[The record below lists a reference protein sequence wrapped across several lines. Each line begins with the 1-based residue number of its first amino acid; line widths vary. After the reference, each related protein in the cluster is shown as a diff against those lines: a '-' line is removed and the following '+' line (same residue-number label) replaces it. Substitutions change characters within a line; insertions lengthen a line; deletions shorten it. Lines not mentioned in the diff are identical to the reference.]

1 MLLHRLLALFR
12 LSNLFGAG
20 KTTLHR
26 APLPVRSSVLI
37 LRVTPLLTRFF
48 LSCVVLLPVC
58 ANWIGV
64 ARICAVIGRSEILDA
79 FLVRQLIDNLSDK
92 VSDLVYAVVVL
103 QEQNAEMP
111 PTLPGASGQV
121 MQTATQLVKVAH
133 QLAAVNYKNFESI
146 ATEIRQAADAVTG
159 ASGTMTSAIQQLETT
174 TDRAKAWTLLTE
186 ACRLMAGKT
195 IRLLQIVYGAD
206 LKRLFAVANQVHKNL
221 GEMDL
226 AKAVDNPDEFAEWAT
241 ALATKANQMAT
252 YMEARAKDEL
262 SPVTK
267 AKLTQMSAELKQL
280 AHDLVDNVNDLLD
293 DPTDQAK
300 REAVSR
306 LAKALERLVEE
317 AGLYLV
323 ETQTE
328 LPGFN
333 EATLD
338 SLAIA
343 MARRKAELEEAERKA
358 REEAEIAEAKRVAI
372 QRAKALE
379 MLNATMVDAPSSTSS
394 LAREVARAQAAL
406 QELQK
411 AAFARDADGV
421 RQWAQ
426 EATNALEALRE
437 AAKREAEET
446 TDPARRQHILNTLRQ
461 IEQSLPAQL
470 ALAKKLVEDPTE
482 EDHRAM
488 RKVHGDAQN
497 WLAELLAATR
507 TDDLL
512 ERANRAD
519 RAAELIA
526 RAVADK
532 KSADDRQVLG
542 EDFARLNEQV
552 LHIAKF
558 QAQNAFSDRTRTDLS
573 SAISRLT
580 AAASNLSNLGH
591 IHDSTDPNAVS
602 TSATSDAAREYREA
616 LQSLQAQANAQAIG
630 SLAAVVRDLD
640 SVHRHAL
647 AENRT
652 GVQTASLQMIKDGK
666 AALEAAKRAASKEG
680 WSENPDEKARLDA
693 AIAEVDIRL
702 KDEMIAVRAF
712 METGTAESQN
722 AKRKAAL
729 QNVMLTERPV
739 RDAISYLEAILSGQV
754 PEMEYMESPGDEAA
768 IAVAA
773 VELNEI
779 AVQVVDLARV
789 VQQANEGTTESTTAV
804 KELEVLLTSI
814 QSESSAII
822 EALAENDPDERLVA
836 KAAETVEY
844 IRQLREAA
852 QASPAELVSA
862 SHRLATMV
870 KELQTEITVKVA
882 DTKDAEQAEALNAQ
896 SQAIGDL
903 LKETV
908 VVTRSVLEQ
917 GFPAHKDSFINKTHL
932 LKRAVQRT
940 AAAVRPED
948 QDERIMRDTYAAL
961 QNKLQEVAD
970 AAASKDSKK
979 VDDRLSEIDKVGKE
993 YMRAA
998 QKRKAKRKPGFIQS
1012 AETDPLAE
1020 FRALASRIGHP
1031 AREAAGG
1038 AEKTR
1043 ELDNV
1048 SAQMTSVARVNNTDH
1063 VVDKIAAFQDVDA
1076 TMGDIEAAVER
1087 NDGDRVT
1094 VLTKQLIKQMEVLP
1108 PIAEGEDD
1116 PEKKKGL
1123 REAVV
1128 ELNDRVRDACQRA
1141 AAALRAPT
1149 DDRAIP
1155 ELGAAVDSARVPS
1168 ARAVAI
1174 LSPCDDRSIDEVLR
1188 VAQAAVSTQGPAGA
1202 HAEVQ
1207 RAIDV
1212 SNSIAAK
1219 NKDQHKRRHIEAAVN
1234 QVKEQLE
1241 TLNSPSEQA
1250 ATKLDVQESLD
1261 VLYHTLHT
1269 SAKTDVVELAGTVK
1283 GGAAQIDADLK
1294 ESKKNGGK
1302 IDKPSFD
1309 KKATR
1314 VVAQMEDLRDSA
1326 LGVNTGAPLP
1336 ASKADKSVDL
1346 DNFLDAIEK
1355 AHIPPKPVN
1364 KTVQELLDSMA
1375 GMKKEEPKTFEE
1387 ALDRA
1392 AHDIASAIQQSS
1404 QNETAPEV
1412 IASTGIAGAMAKLA
1426 KAARAGQKSEMMLAA
1441 KQIFTHLNQLIAESN
1456 ATAAKL
1462 GPKNAR
1468 ESDRLLR
1475 AAQAMRNFGTQI
1487 KILTSVKAASIEQD
1501 TDNDETLLSITNGL
1515 RNIVTDTI
1523 KTLDTTKRVILK
1535 IR

>member
-1 MLLHRLLALFR
+1 MVDRR
-12 LSNLFGAG
+12 ICFGA
-20 KTTLHR
+20 
-26 APLPVRSSVLI
+26 
-37 LRVTPLLTRFF
+37 
-48 LSCVVLLPVC
+48 
-58 ANWIGV
+58 
-64 ARICAVIGRSEILDA
+64 D
-79 FLVRQLIDNLSDK
+79 LVRQLIDMLSDK
-92 VSDLVYAVVVL
+92 VSDLVYNVVVL

-111 PTLPGASGQV
+111 STLPSAAAQV

-146 ATEIRQAADAVTG
+146 ANEIREAADAVTG
-159 ASGTMTSAIQQLETT
+159 ASGTMTSAMQQLETT
-174 TDRAKAWTLLTE
+174 TDRAKGWTLLTE

-221 GEMDL
+221 GDMDL
-226 AKAVDNPDEFAEWAT
+226 AKSVDNPDEFADWAT

-267 AKLTQMSAELKQL
+267 AKLTEYSAVLKTL
-280 AHDLVDNVNDLLD
+280 AHDLVDKVNDLLD
-293 DPTDQAK
+293 DPTDEAK
-300 REAVSR
+300 KAAVAR
-306 LAKALERLVEE
+306 LAKALERLIEE
-317 AGLYLV
+317 VGLYLV
-323 ETQTE
+323 DTQTE
-328 LPGFN
+328 IPGFN
-333 EATLD
+333 EANLD
-338 SLAIA
+338 SLAQA
-343 MARRKAELEEAERKA
+343 MHRRKAELAEAERKA
-358 REEAEIAEAKRVAI
+358 REEAEAAEAKRIAL

-379 MLNATMVDAPSSTSS
+379 MLNSEIVEAPDHAST

-406 QELQK
+406 QSLQQ
-411 AAFARDADGV
+411 AAYARDAEGV

-426 EATNALEALRE
+426 EASAALEALRE
-437 AAKREAEET
+437 AAQREAEQT

-482 EDHRAM
+482 EDHRAL

-497 WLAELLAATR
+497 WLTELLEATR
-507 TDDLL
+507 TNDLL

-532 KSADDRQVLG
+532 RSADDRQKLG
-542 EDFARLNEQV
+542 EDFARLNDQV
-552 LHIAKF
+552 VHIAKF
-558 QAQNAFSDRTRTDLS
+558 QAQNAFSDRTREDLS

-580 AAASNLSNLGH
+580 AAAANLSNLGH
-591 IHDSTDPNAVS
+591 IHDGTDPNALNS
-602 TSATSDAAREYREA
+602 SATAEAAREYREA
-616 LQSLQAQANAQAIG
+616 LQALQAEANAQAIG

-640 SVHRHAL
+640 AVHRHAL
-647 AENRT
+647 AENRA
-652 GVQTASLQMIKDGK
+652 GVQAASLQMIKDGK
-666 AALEAAKRAASKEG
+666 SALEAARKVAANEG
-680 WSENPDEKARLDA
+680 WTENPDEKARLQA
-693 AIAEVDIRL
+693 AIAEVDARL
-702 KDEMIAVRAF
+702 KDEMIAVRAY
-712 METGTAESQN
+712 METGTAESQA
-722 AKRKAAL
+722 AKRKQAL
-729 QNVMLTERPV
+729 QQVVLTERPA

-754 PEMEYMESPGDEAA
+754 PEMEYMESPGDEAT
-768 IAVAA
+768 IAKCA
-773 VELNEI
+773 VELNDI
-779 AVQVVDLARV
+779 AGQVVDLARV
-789 VQQANEGTTESTTAV
+789 VKEANEGTTESAKAV
-804 KELEVLLTSI
+804 KELEVLLVSI
-814 QSESSAII
+814 QDESNAII

-852 QASPAELVSA
+852 QESPASLVSA
-862 SHRLATMV
+862 SQRLALMV
-870 KELQTEITVKVA
+870 KDLQTEISTKVTETN
-882 DTKDAEQAEALNAQ
+882 DPEQAALLTSQ
-896 SQAIGDL
+896 SAAIGDL

-908 VVTRSVLEQ
+908 LVTRSVLEQ

-961 QNKLQEVAD
+961 QAKLQEVTD
-970 AAASKDSKK
+970 AVASKDAKK
-979 VDDRLSEIDKVGKE
+979 VDAHLNEIDKVGKE

-998 QKRKAKRKPGFIQS
+998 QKRKAKRKPGFIQTT
-1012 AETDPLAE
+1012 EVDPLAE
-1020 FRALASRIGHP
+1020 FRALASKIGHP
-1031 AREAAGG
+1031 AREAAHGTAG
-1038 AEKTR
+1038 EKKK
-1043 ELDNV
+1043 ELDTV
-1048 SAQMTSVARVNNTDH
+1048 SAQMTSVARVNNNDH

-1094 VLTKQLIKQMEVLP
+1094 ILTKQLIKQMEMLP
-1108 PIAEGEDD
+1108 PIAEGEED

-1128 ELNDRVRDACQRA
+1128 ELNDRVRDACTKA
-1141 AAALRAPT
+1141 AAALRTPD
-1149 DDRAIP
+1149 DDRVMP
-1155 ELGAAVDSARVPS
+1155 ELGTAVDSARVPS

-1174 LSPCDDRSIDEVLR
+1174 LSPCDDRSVDEVLR
-1188 VAQAAVSTQGPAGA
+1188 VAQAAVAAQGPAGA

-1212 SNSIAAK
+1212 SSSIAAK
-1219 NKDQHKRRHIEAAVN
+1219 NKNQHKRRHIEAAVKD
-1234 QVKEQLE
+1234 VKDKLE
-1241 TLNSPSEQA
+1241 TLNSPSEEP

-1261 VLYHTLHT
+1261 LLYHTLHT
-1269 SAKTDVVELAGTVK
+1269 SPKTDVVELAGKVK

-1309 KKATR
+1309 RKANR
-1314 VVAQMEDLRDSA
+1314 VVAEMEDLRDSA
-1326 LGVNTGAPLP
+1326 LAVNTGAPLP
-1336 ASKADKSVDL
+1336 PSKADKHADL

-1375 GMKKEEPKTFEE
+1375 GMKKEEPKTFED
-1387 ALDRA
+1387 ALERA

-1404 QNETAPEV
+1404 QSESAPEV
-1412 IASTGIAGAMAKLA
+1412 IASTGIADWMNRLA
-1426 KAARAGQKSEMMLAA
+1426 KAARTGKKADMMLAA
-1441 KQIFTHLNQLIAESN
+1441 KNIFQHLNQLIAEAN
-1456 ATAAKL
+1456 ATSSKL
-1462 GPKNAR
+1462 GPKNAH

-1523 KTLDTTKRVILK
+1523 KTLDTSKRVILK

>member
-1 MLLHRLLALFR
+1 MRP
-12 LSNLFGAG
+12 N
-20 KTTLHR
+20 
-26 APLPVRSSVLI
+26 
-37 LRVTPLLTRFF
+37 
-48 LSCVVLLPVC
+48 
-58 ANWIGV
+58 
-64 ARICAVIGRSEILDA
+64 
-79 FLVRQLIDNLSDK
+79 LVRQLIDMLSDK
-92 VSDLVYAVVVL
+92 VSDLVYNVVVL
-103 QEQNAEMP
+103 QEQNADMP
-111 PTLPGASGQV
+111 ATLPSAAAQV

-146 ATEIRQAADAVTG
+146 ANEIRQAADAVTG
-159 ASGTMTSAIQQLETT
+159 ASGTMTSAMQQLEAM
-174 TDRAKAWTLLTE
+174 TDRAQGWSLLTE

-226 AKAVDNPDEFAEWAT
+226 ANAVDNPDDFAEWAT

-267 AKLTQMSAELKQL
+267 AKLTEMSVELKHL
-280 AHDLVDNVNDLLD
+280 AHDLVDKVNDLLD
-293 DPTDQAK
+293 DPTDEAK
-300 REAVSR
+300 KAAVAR
-306 LAKALERLVEE
+306 LAKALARLVEE
-317 AGLYLV
+317 AGIFLV

-333 EATLD
+333 ESTLD

-343 MARRKAELEEAERKA
+343 MARRKAELEEAERIA
-358 REEAEIAEAKRVAI
+358 REEAEAAEMKRVAA

-379 MLNATMVDAPSSTSS
+379 MLNATIVDAPDHTSS

-411 AAFARDADGV
+411 AAFARDAEGV

-426 EATNALEALRE
+426 EATNALNALRE
-437 AAKREAEET
+437 AAKREADAT
-446 TDPARRQHILNTLRQ
+446 TDAARRQHILNTLRQ

-497 WLAELLAATR
+497 WLAELLEATR

-512 ERANRAD
+512 ERASRAD
-519 RAAELIA
+519 RAAELVA

-532 KSADDRQVLG
+532 RSAEDRQLLG
-542 EDFARLNEQV
+542 EDFAKLNEQV
-552 LHIAKF
+552 LHIAQF

-573 SAISRLT
+573 TAIGRLT
-580 AAASNLSNLGH
+580 AAAANLSNLGH

-602 TSATSDAAREYREA
+602 SSATSEAAREYREA
-616 LQSLQAQANAQAIG
+616 LQALQAQANAQAIG

-652 GVQTASLQMIKDGK
+652 GVQAASLQMIKDGK
-666 AALEAAKRAASKEG
+666 AALEAAKKVAASKAG
-680 WSENPDEKARLDA
+680 LAENPDEKQRLDA
-693 AIAEVDIRL
+693 AIAEVDARL
-702 KDEMIAVRAF
+702 KDEMLAVRAF

-722 AKRKAAL
+722 TKRKAAL
-729 QNVMLTERPV
+729 QQVMLTERPA

-754 PEMEYMESPGDEAA
+754 PEMEYMESPGDEAT
-768 IAVAA
+768 IAKCA

-789 VQQANEGTTESTTAV
+789 VKEANEGTAESTKAV
-804 KELEVLLTSI
+804 QELEVLLSSI
-814 QSESSAII
+814 QDESAAII

-852 QASPAELVSA
+852 QESPAGLVSA

-870 KELQTEITVKVA
+870 KELQTEIAVKVT
-882 DTKDAEQAEALNAQ
+882 DTSDPEQSQALQAQ
-896 SQAIGDL
+896 SAAIGDL

-908 VVTRSVLEQ
+908 QVTRSVLEQ

-940 AAAVRPED
+940 AASVRPED
-948 QDERIMRDTYAAL
+948 QDERIMRDTYSAL

-970 AAASKDSKK
+970 AVASKDTKK
-979 VDDRLSEIDKVGKE
+979 VDDHLSEIDKVGKE

-998 QKRKAKRKPGFIQS
+998 QKRKMKRKPGFIQTTE
-1012 AETDPLAE
+1012 ADPLAE
-1020 FRALASRIGHP
+1020 FRALASKIGHP
-1031 AREAAGG
+1031 AREAAHAGG
-1038 AEKTR
+1038 QKKT
-1043 ELDNV
+1043 ELDTV
-1048 SAQMTSVARVNNTDH
+1048 SAQMKSVARVNNSDH

-1094 VLTKQLIKQMEVLP
+1094 ILTKQLIKQMEVLP

-1141 AAALRAPT
+1141 AAALRTPD
-1149 DDRAIP
+1149 DDRVMP

-1174 LSPCDDRSIDEVLR
+1174 LSPCDDRSVDEVLR
-1188 VAQAAVSTQGPAGA
+1188 VAQAAVSKQGPAGA

-1212 SNSIAAK
+1212 SSSIAAK
-1219 NKDQHKRRHIEAAVN
+1219 NRDQHKRRHIEAAVN
-1234 QVKEQLE
+1234 QVKEKLE
-1241 TLNSPSEQA
+1241 TLNSPEQA

-1261 VLYHTLHT
+1261 TLYHTLHT
-1269 SAKTDVVELAGTVK
+1269 TAKTDVVELAGTVK
-1283 GGAAQIDADLK
+1283 GGAAQIDGDLK

-1302 IDKPSFD
+1302 IDKPAFD
-1309 KKATR
+1309 RKAAR
-1314 VVAQMEDLRDSA
+1314 VVVQMEDLRDSA
-1326 LGVNTGAPLP
+1326 LAVNTGAPLP
-1336 ASKADKSVDL
+1336 ASKADKHADL

-1412 IASTGIAGAMAKLA
+1412 IASTGVADWMSRLA
-1426 KAARAGQKSEMMLAA
+1426 KAARNGQKSDMMVAA
-1441 KQIFTHLNQLIAESN
+1441 KNIFTHLNQLIAEAN

-1487 KILTSVKAASIEQD
+1487 KILTSVKAASIETD
-1501 TDNDETLLSITNGL
+1501 NDNDETLLSITNGL

-1523 KTLDTTKRVILK
+1523 KTLDTSKRVILK